1 MYIKLNFTAAKS
13 AYQVFRTV
21 NEIINT
27 SGITSVA
34 TLQSTATAGTWDA
47 SLLSSLDA
55 ANSEIIR
62 TTGLSYTK
70 SHYAGTNS
78 TKLYTFTIEHSVF
91 DNTSRKYYTQFSNA
105 TAATLQVLYQVGTTI
120 TGGTI
125 TSTMMAPS
133 LADASAVAT
142 GTALT
147 LGGTTSGAA
156 VTLNAAGT
164 GGDDV
169 FTFWMYITDTC
180 MLWAINNNAAA
191 PVGWP
196 GTYGAATSLAGPFIS
211 SQYTRDDYW
220 NTDAGAATTFYPVAL
235 PNYRG
240 AGVGFGIV
248 GVDITNA
255 TFVTANSPM
264 YATADASSVPLKVL
278 NMIDTSPSVA
288 TTAPTVLTNQRVCLT
303 VDGLSQ
309 GHRALGFDSA
319 VTTAATI
326 SGRTLL
332 NLANVGYKLPDATL
346 TIPVFGHHDIG
357 WEMSLYCSFGGSM
370 SQKGGFYL
378 FNGDYT
384 PGDEY
389 VVGSTTYSIWPVYSG
404 SAGRL
409 GLAVPKT

>member
-21 NEIINT
+21 NEIINN

-34 TLQSTATAGTWDA
+34 TLQSTASSGTWDA
-47 SLLSSLDA
+47 TLTSSLDA

-91 DNTSRKYYTQFSNA
+91 DATSRKFYSQFTNA
-105 TAATLQVLYQVGTTI
+105 TASTLQVLYQMGTTI
-120 TGGTI
+120 SGGTI

-133 LADASAVAT
+133 LADSSAVAT

-147 LGGTTSGAA
+147 LGGTTSGTA

-164 GGDDV
+164 GGDDI

-180 MLWAINNNAAA
+180 MLWAVNNNAAA

-196 GTYGAATSLAGPFIS
+196 GTYSAATALAGPFIT

-220 NTDAGAATTFYPVAL
+220 NTDAGASTVFYPVAL
-235 PNYRG
+235 FNYRG
-240 AGVGFGIV
+240 TGVGFGV
-248 GVDITNA
+248 SGVDITTA
-255 TFVTANSPM
+255 TTTTANSPM
-264 YATADASSVPLKVL
+264 YPTADTTAVPLRVL
-278 NMIDTSPSVA
+278 NMIDTSPSIA
-288 TTAPTVLTNQRVCLT
+288 TTAPTVLTAQRVCT
-303 VDGLSQ
+303 TIDGLSQ
-309 GHRALGFDSA
+309 GHRALGVDNP
-319 VTTAATI
+319 VTTAATL
-326 SGRTLL
+326 SFKQLL
-332 NLANVGYKLPDATL
+332 NLSNAGFKVPDVTM
-346 TIPVFGHHDIG
+346 TVPVFAHHDIG
-357 WEMSLYCSFGGSM
+357 WEMSLYCSFGGSL

-389 VVGSTTYSIWPVYSG
+389 VVGSTTYSIWPLYSG
-404 SAGRL
+404 SASRL
-409 GLAVPKT
+409 GISVPKT